1 MLAPHPIVYGCG
13 LHNNQSRHLRHH
25 DAQQAFRPQLS
36 AIQGV
41 SSVPGPGQFEQPD
54 VGLYILACI
63 RSAATVLLMET
74 PLSFALGS
82 HCPGTCGS
90 GRARAAASGSM
101 PKRPRDALFPTGRIK
116 RIMQQDEVLARR
128 ACAPSL
134 CSAPS
139 VRAFRPSSP
148 HLSDRRPTLVV
159 GRRWARSPR
168 RPRC

>member
-82 HCPGTCGS
+82 LSRDLQHRPGTGS
-90 GRARAAASGSM
+90 SEREHAQA
-101 PKRPRDALFPTGRIK
+101 P
-116 RIMQQDEVLARR
+116 ARR
-128 ACAPSL
+128 AVPDW
-134 CSAPS
+134 
-139 VRAFRPSSP
+139 P
-148 HLSDRRPTLVV
+148 HQAHHAA
-159 GRRWARSPR
+159 G
-168 RPRC
+168 